1 MVLGDSSKTGF
12 NGIALQAMKG
22 DEDTLAILC
31 KENVCICDTAASTN
45 VTQSDKCAK
54 NTLKMQA
61 LDTLEEQ
68 VNLQS

>member
-45 VTQSDKCAK
+45 VT
-54 NTLKMQA
+54 
-61 LDTLEEQ
+61 
-68 VNLQS
+68 